1 MYATGD
7 RARHLPDGRLEFIGR
22 LDQQIKLRGHRIELG
37 EIEEV
42 LKGAPGVTAAVALV
56 HDDGAGGRL
65 VAYVT
70 PDLEQAATEDIR
82 RFLATRLPSYMLPG
96 AIVTLPVFP
105 LLPNGKLDRGA
116 LRDLDTAGSI
126 GTALV
131 YAPPRTD
138 TEHAMA
144 LIWQELLKVDQV
156 GQPILLS
163 PRGPLA
169 AGNQGYFA
177 HPAGHRHRADIY
189 VGMNALQ
196 YHASTRTK
204 DDIEKISHVYLD
216 LDHGGTAS
224 LEGLENSDLVPR
236 PNYVLNTS
244 PGKFQVVWKVEGMTI
259 EEAESLNR
267 AMVREFDGDPAAT
280 DSTRVLRLPGFANK
294 KYQPDFFVQARA
306 ESTQTYHLRDF
317 KLQIDSQDAPRHH
330 HEGVGRKE
338 SASSGALSQSEHDWA
353 FALRALSRGDDPE
366 EVIRRIADYRAADKH
381 DPEYYARF
389 TVQKTQAEIQSRSA
403 GANDAGGQPTQ
414 EIEISR
420 DPIEMP

>member
-1 MYATGD
+1 LWC
-7 RARHLPDGRLEFIGR
+7 RAEQLKAKWQGGGTFAVGQETEVSDAYEAFGEQM
-22 LDQQIKLRGHRIELG
+22 QQE
-37 EIEEV
+37 
-42 LKGAPGVTAAVALV
+42 AA
-56 HDDGAGGRL
+56 
-65 VAYVT
+65 
-70 PDLEQAATEDIR
+70 
-82 RFLATRLPSYMLPG
+82 
-96 AIVTLPVFP
+96 
-105 LLPNGKLDRGA
+105 
-116 LRDLDTAGSI
+116 
-126 GTALV
+126 
-131 YAPPRTD
+131 
-138 TEHAMA
+138 
-144 LIWQELLKVDQV
+144 QEL
-156 GQPILLS
+156 
-163 PRGPLA
+163 
-169 AGNQGYFA
+169 
-177 HPAGHRHRADIY
+177 
-189 VGMNALQ
+189 
-196 YHASTRTK
+196 
-204 DDIEKISHVYLD
+204 IE
-216 LDHGGTAS
+216 
-224 LEGLENSDLVPR
+224 R
-236 PNYVLNTS
+236 
-244 PGKFQVVWKVEGMTI
+244 KFQVVWKVEGMTI

-338 SASSGALSQSEHDWA
+338 SASSGALSQSEQDWA

-389 TVQKTQAEIQSRSA
+389 TVQKARAEIQSRSA